1 MERLT
6 LNAEHRTETGK
17 GVARSLRR
25 QGYMPAVIYRA
36 GKSTPIKLKRQ
47 DIVNFLNSTM
57 GEQVMVNLQFSDGDT
72 RLALLKDYQ
81 VDPVKGELLHTDFY
95 EVSLKEKVRV
105 TVSILLKGEP
115 VGVKREGGILQ
126 QPLSEL
132 EIECLPDMIPSHLE
146 IDVSGL
152 RVGHSLHVSD
162 LSLEEG
168 IRVFDAPEEVI
179 ATVIAPTVE
188 VEEAAAPEEEA
199 EAAEPEVIKK
209 GKKEES
215 EEG

>member
-1 MERLT
+1 MERVT

-36 GKSTPIKLKRQ
+36 GGSMPIKLKRQ

-105 TVSILLKGEP
+105 TVSIVLMGEP

-126 QPLSEL
+126 QTLSEL

-152 RVGHSLHVSD
+152 KVGRSLHVSD
-162 LSLEEG
+162 LTLEEG
-168 IRVFDAPEEVI
+168 IRVFDDPEEVI
-179 ATVIAPTVE
+179 ATVVAPAVE
-188 VEEAAAPEEEA
+188 PEEAAPAEEA
-199 EAAEPEVIKK
+199 VEAAEPEVIKK
-209 GKKEES
+209 GKKEEA

>member
-36 GKSTPIKLKRQ
+36 GKSTLIKLKRQ

-162 LSLEEG
+162 ISLDEG

-188 VEEAAAPEEEA
+188 VEEAAPEEEA

>member
-1 MERLT
+1 MERVT
-6 LNAEHRTETGK
+6 LNAEPRTEAGK
-17 GVARSLRR
+17 GTARALRR
-25 QGYMPAVIYRA
+25 NGYMPAVLYRA
-36 GKSTPIKLKRQ
+36 GKSTPIKLKKRE
-47 DIVNFLNSTM
+47 IVNFLNSTM
-57 GEQVMVNLQFSDGDT
+57 GEQVMVNLQFSDGNS

-81 VDPVKGELLHTDFY
+81 LDPVKGELLHTDFY
-95 EVSLKEKVRV
+95 EVSLKEKVKV

-152 RVGHSLHVSD
+152 KVGHSLHVRD
-162 LSLEEG
+162 LTLEEG
-168 IRVFDAPEEVI
+168 IKVFDSPEDVV
-179 ATVIAPTVE
+179 ATVIAPVTE
-188 VEEAAAPEEEA
+188 VEEAAPEGEA
-199 EAAEPEVIKK
+199 EETAEPEVIKK
-209 GKKEES
+209 GKKEEA

>member
-1 MERLT
+1 MERIT
-6 LNAEHRTETGK
+6 LSAEHRTEAGK
-17 GVARSLRR
+17 GIARSLRR

-36 GKSTPIKLKRQ
+36 GKATPIKLKKQ

-57 GEQVMVNLQFSDGDT
+57 GEQVMLNLRFSDGNT

-105 TVSILLKGEP
+105 TVSIVLTGEP
-115 VGVKREGGILQ
+115 VGVKKEGGILQ
-126 QPLSEL
+126 QAHSEL
-132 EIECLPDMIPSHLE
+132 EIECLPDVIPSHLE

-152 RVGHSLHVSD
+152 KVGHSLHVSD
-162 LSLEEG
+162 LSLQEG
-168 IRVFDAPEEVI
+168 IKVFDNPEEVI
-179 ATVIAPTVE
+179 ATVIAPTMEVE
-188 VEEAAAPEEEA
+188 AVPAEEAA
-199 EAAEPEVIKK
+199 AAEPEVIKK
-209 GKKEES
+209 GKKEEA

>member
-1 MERLT
+1 MERIT
-6 LNAEHRTETGK
+6 LNAEHRTEAGK
-17 GVARSLRR
+17 GIARSLRR

-36 GKSTPIKLKRQ
+36 GKATPIKLKKQ

-57 GEQVMVNLQFSDGDT
+57 GEQVMVNLRFSDGNL

-95 EVSLKEKVRV
+95 EVSLKERVRV
-105 TVSILLKGEP
+105 TVSIVLTGEP
-115 VGVKREGGILQ
+115 VGVKKEGGILQ
-126 QPLSEL
+126 QAHSEL
-132 EIECLPDMIPSHLE
+132 EIECLPDIIPSHLE

-152 RVGHSLHVSD
+152 KVGHSLHVSD
-162 LSLEEG
+162 LSLQEG
-168 IRVFDAPEEVI
+168 IKVFDNPEEVI
-179 ATVIAPTVE
+179 ATVIAPTME
-188 VEEAAAPEEEA
+188 VEAVPAEEA

-209 GKKEES
+209 GKKEEA

>member
-1 MERLT
+1 MERIT
-6 LNAEHRTETGK
+6 LSAEHRTEAGK
-17 GVARSLRR
+17 GIARSLRR

-36 GKSTPIKLKRQ
+36 GKSTPIKLKKQ

-57 GEQVMVNLQFSDGDT
+57 GEQVMVNLRFSDGNL

-95 EVSLKEKVRV
+95 EVSLKERVRV
-105 TVSILLKGEP
+105 TVSIVLTGEP
-115 VGVKREGGILQ
+115 VGVKKEGGILQ
-126 QPLSEL
+126 QAHSEV
-132 EIECLPDMIPSHLE
+132 EVECLPDVIPSHLE

-152 RVGHSLHVSD
+152 KVGHSLHVSD
-162 LSLEEG
+162 LFLQEG
-168 IRVFDAPEEVI
+168 IKVFDSPEEVI
-179 ATVIAPTVE
+179 ATVIAPTME
-188 VEEAAAPEEEA
+188 VEAVASEEA

-209 GKKEES
+209 GKKEEA

>member
-1 MERLT
+1 MERVT

-36 GKSTPIKLKRQ
+36 GGSMPIKLKRQ

-105 TVSILLKGEP
+105 TVSIVLMGEP
-115 VGVKREGGILQ
+115 VGVKREGGVLQ
-126 QPLSEL
+126 QTLSEL

-152 RVGHSLHVSD
+152 KVGRSLHVSD
-162 LSLEEG
+162 LTLEEG
-168 IRVFDAPEEVI
+168 IRVFDDPEEVI
-179 ATVIAPTVE
+179 ATVVAPAVE
-188 VEEAAAPEEEA
+188 PEEAAPEEEAA

-209 GKKEES
+209 GKKEEA

>member
-1 MERLT
+1 MERVT

-36 GKSTPIKLKRQ
+36 GSSMPIKLKRQ

-105 TVSILLKGEP
+105 TVSIVLMGEP
-115 VGVKREGGILQ
+115 VGVKREGGVLQ
-126 QPLSEL
+126 QTLSEL

-152 RVGHSLHVSD
+152 KVGRSLHVSD
-162 LSLEEG
+162 LTLEEG
-168 IRVFDAPEEVI
+168 IRVFDDPEEVI
-179 ATVIAPTVE
+179 ATVVAPAVE
-188 VEEAAAPEEEA
+188 PEEAAPEEEAA

-209 GKKEES
+209 GKKEEA

>member
-1 MERLT
+1 MERVT

-36 GKSTPIKLKRQ
+36 GSSMPIKLKRQ

-105 TVSILLKGEP
+105 TVSIVLMGEP
-115 VGVKREGGILQ
+115 VGVKREGGVLQ
-126 QPLSEL
+126 QTLSEL

-152 RVGHSLHVSD
+152 KVGRSLHVSD
-162 LSLEEG
+162 LTLEEG
-168 IRVFDAPEEVI
+168 IRVFDDPEEVI
-179 ATVIAPTVE
+179 ATVVAPAVE
-188 VEEAAAPEEEA
+188 PEEAAPEEEA
-199 EAAEPEVIKK
+199 VEAAEPEVIKK
-209 GKKEES
+209 GKKEEA

>member
-1 MERLT
+1 MERIT
-6 LNAEHRTETGK
+6 LSAEHRTEAGK
-17 GVARSLRR
+17 GIARSLRR

-36 GKSTPIKLKRQ
+36 GKATPIKLKKQ

-57 GEQVMVNLQFSDGDT
+57 GEQVMLNLRFSDGNT

-105 TVSILLKGEP
+105 TVSIVLTGEP
-115 VGVKREGGILQ
+115 VGVKKEGGILQ
-126 QPLSEL
+126 QAHSEL
-132 EIECLPDMIPSHLE
+132 EIECLPDVIPSHLE

-152 RVGHSLHVSD
+152 KVGHSLHVSD
-162 LSLEEG
+162 LSLQEG
-168 IRVFDAPEEVI
+168 IKVFDNPEEVI
-179 ATVIAPTVE
+179 ATVIAPTME
-188 VEEAAAPEEEA
+188 VEAVPAEEA

-209 GKKEES
+209 GKKEEA

>member
-1 MERLT
+1 MERIT
-6 LNAEHRTETGK
+6 LSAEHRTEAGK
-17 GVARSLRR
+17 GIARSLRR

-36 GKSTPIKLKRQ
+36 GKSTPIKLKKQ

-57 GEQVMVNLQFSDGDT
+57 GEQVMVNLQFSDGNL

-95 EVSLKEKVRV
+95 EVSLKERVRV
-105 TVSILLKGEP
+105 TVSIVLTGEP
-115 VGVKREGGILQ
+115 VGVKKEGGILQ
-126 QPLSEL
+126 QAHSEV
-132 EIECLPDMIPSHLE
+132 EVECLPDVIPSHLE

-152 RVGHSLHVSD
+152 KVGHSLHVSD
-162 LSLEEG
+162 LSLQEG
-168 IRVFDAPEEVI
+168 IKVFDTPEEVI
-179 ATVIAPTVE
+179 ATVIAPTME
-188 VEEAAAPEEEA
+188 VEAVASEEA

-209 GKKEES
+209 GKKEEA

>member
-1 MERLT
+1 MERIT
-6 LNAEHRTETGK
+6 LSAEHRTEAGK
-17 GVARSLRR
+17 GIARSLRR

-36 GKSTPIKLKRQ
+36 GKATPIKLKKQ

-57 GEQVMVNLQFSDGDT
+57 GEQVMLNLRFSDGNT

-105 TVSILLKGEP
+105 TVSIVLTGEP
-115 VGVKREGGILQ
+115 VGVKKEGGILQ
-126 QPLSEL
+126 QAHSEL
-132 EIECLPDMIPSHLE
+132 EIECLPDVIPSHLE

-152 RVGHSLHVSD
+152 KVGHSLHVRD
-162 LSLEEG
+162 LSLQEG
-168 IRVFDAPEEVI
+168 IKVFDNPEEVI
-179 ATVIAPTVE
+179 ATVIAPTME
-188 VEEAAAPEEEA
+188 VEEVPAEEA
-199 EAAEPEVIKK
+199 AAAEPEVIKK
-209 GKKEES
+209 GKKEEA

>member
-1 MERLT
+1 MERIT
-6 LNAEHRTETGK
+6 LSAEHRTEAGK
-17 GVARSLRR
+17 GIARSLRR

-36 GKSTPIKLKRQ
+36 GKSTPIKLKKQ
-47 DIVNFLNSTM
+47 DIVNFLNATM
-57 GEQVMVNLQFSDGDT
+57 GEQVMVNLRFSDGNS

-81 VDPVKGELLHTDFY
+81 VDPVRGELLHTDFY
-95 EVSLKEKVRV
+95 EVSLKEKVSV
-105 TVSILLKGEP
+105 TVSIVLTGEP
-115 VGVKREGGILQ
+115 VGVKKEGGILQ
-126 QPLSEL
+126 QAHSEV
-132 EIECLPDMIPSHLE
+132 EIECLPDVIPSHLE

-162 LSLEEG
+162 LSLQEG
-168 IRVFDAPEEVI
+168 IKVFDSPEEVI

-188 VEEAAAPEEEA
+188 VEAVAPEEA

-209 GKKEES
+209 GKKEEA